1 MTRYVFKMPDLGE
14 GTVEAEVVAWHVK
27 VGETVQEDQVMA
39 EVMTDKA
46 AVEVP
51 SPVTGR
57 VVAINGQPGDLV
69 RVGSELI
76 VFETESSE
84 DLAPP
89 APSPAS
95 AGEGGG
101 EGPKFSEPSPDLR
114 STSPADAG
122 EVKNSEPSPAL
133 RATSPA
139 DAGEVKQPSPIL
151 RAISPADAGEG
162 KRVKASPATRRKAR
176 EAGIDLRLVHGSGP
190 SGRIT
195 PKDFEAAI
203 NGATPAAKGNH
214 GGGSPLLAQRTG
226 VTEVKVIGVRRL
238 IAQRM
243 TDAARTIPHFSYVEE
258 VDVTELESLR
268 QHLNSKLGKGEPSLT
283 YLPFLAAAI
292 VRVLDE
298 FPQCNAHYDAE
309 RGVILRH
316 HAVHLGIATQTPDGL
331 KVPVVRHAEARTL
344 WSLSDE
350 IRRVSEA
357 ARTGKAT
364 REELAGSTITI
375 TSLGRMGGI
384 VSTPIIN
391 APEMGIIGVNKAIDR
406 PVVMD
411 GAVAIRR
418 IMNLSSSWDHRF
430 VDGYDAA
437 AMILALKDL
446 LEHPATI
453 FLPG

>member
-14 GTVEAEVVAWHVK
+14 GTVEAEVVAWHIK
-27 VGETVQEDQVMA
+27 VGEVVKEDQVMA

-51 SPVTGR
+51 APVSGK
-57 VVAINGQPGDLV
+57 VVTINGQPGDMI
-69 RVGSELI
+69 RVGAELV

-84 DLAPP
+84 DLAP
-89 APSPAS
+89 ALTPSPAP
-95 AGEGGG
+95 AGEGRG
-101 EGPKFSEPSPDLR
+101 EGR
-114 STSPADAG
+114 G
-122 EVKNSEPSPAL
+122 EGSAEPSPAL

-139 DAGEVKQPSPIL
+139 HAGEVKSE
-151 RAISPADAGEG
+151 AGEVKDG
-162 KRVKASPATRRKAR
+162 GRIKASPATRRKAR
-176 EAGIDLRLVHGSGP
+176 EAGIDLRLVPGSGP
-190 SGRIT
+190 SGRIL
-195 PKDFEAAI
+195 PQDFAAALD
-203 NGATPAAKGNH
+203 GLSPGN
-214 GGGSPLLAQRTG
+214 GGGSAATVTSLLRARSG
-226 VTEVKVIGVRRL
+226 ADEVKVIGVRRV

-268 QHLNSKLGKGEPSLT
+268 AHLNSRAPKGTPALT
-283 YLPFLAAAI
+283 YLPFLAAALA
-292 VRVLDE
+292 RVLEE

-309 RGVILRH
+309 RNVLIRH
-316 HAVHLGIATQTPDGL
+316 RPVHLGVATQTPDGL

-344 WSLSDE
+344 WDLSDE

-357 ARTGKAT
+357 AKSGKAA
-364 REELAGSTITI
+364 REELTGSTITI

-406 PVVMD
+406 PVVLD

-418 IMNLSSSWDHRF
+418 IMNLSSSFDHRF
-430 VDGYDAA
+430 VDGYYAA

-453 FLPG
+453 FIPG

>member
-14 GTVEAEVVAWHVK
+14 GTVEAEVVAWHIR
-27 VGETVQEDQVMA
+27 VGDMVNEDQVMA

-51 SPVTGR
+51 APVSGR
-57 VVAINGQPGDLV
+57 VVTINGQPGDMI
-69 RVGSELI
+69 RVGAELV
-76 VFETESSE
+76 VFETAAADDDVTAPS
-84 DLAPP
+84 PP
-89 APSPAS
+89 APSPAA
-95 AGEGGG
+95 AGEGRG
-101 EGPKFSEPSPDLR
+101 EGLNPP
-114 STSPADAG
+114 PA
-122 EVKNSEPSPAL
+122 PSPAP
-133 RATSPA
+133 RATSPTH
-139 DAGEVKQPSPIL
+139 AGEVQ
-151 RAISPADAGEG
+151 DVGEG
-162 KRVKASPATRRKAR
+162 ARVKASPATRRKAR
-176 EAGIDLRLVHGSGP
+176 EAGIDLRQVAGSGP
-190 SGRIT
+190 SGRIM
-195 PKDFEAAI
+195 PKDFVAAVS
-203 NGATPAAKGNH
+203 GAAPASRN
-214 GGGSPLLAQRTG
+214 GGGAAPSLLRPRTG
-226 VTEVKVIGVRRL
+226 SEEVKVIGVRRV

-268 QHLNSKLGKGEPSLT
+268 THLNARAPKGTPALT
-283 YLPFLAAAI
+283 YLPFLAAALA
-292 VRVLDE
+292 RVLEE

-309 RGVILRH
+309 RNVLIRH
-316 HAVHLGIATQTPDGL
+316 RPVHLGVATQTPDGL

-344 WSLSDE
+344 WDLSDE

-357 ARTGKAT
+357 AKSNKAS
-364 REELAGSTITI
+364 REELSGSTITI

-406 PVVMD
+406 PVVLD

-418 IMNLSSSWDHRF
+418 IMNLSSSFDHRF

-453 FLPG
+453 FIPG